1 LIFRQLKVSAPTWP
15 LLLLALL
22 SGCAGTQT
30 NEDSGFNSTYDPLE
44 PLNRKVYAL
53 NDAFDRVLLKPT
65 ATGYKAVTPGIV
77 RRGITN
83 FFDNLA
89 TPRSALNNFLQGK
102 PARGFNEIGRFV
114 FNTTLGLGG
123 LIDIAGLGGMQAY
136 EEDFG
141 QTFAV
146 WGLPE
151 GPYLVLPLLGSRSL
165 LETVAFP
172 LDYYAGLE
180 RYIKDREARGAI
192 LALRIIDIRHR
203 LLAADQFLEE
213 STDPYITF
221 REAYRQNREYEIF
234 DGDPP
239 VEDQYYEFFDEEDF

>member
-1 LIFRQLKVSAPTWP
+1 MKDRQLARLVSTWVM
-15 LLLLALL
+15 LALL

-30 NEDSGFNSTYDPLE
+30 AEDSGVTTAYDPLE
-44 PLNRKVYAL
+44 PLNRKFYAF
-53 NDAFDRVLLKPT
+53 NDAFDRALLKPV
-65 ATGYKAVTPGIV
+65 ATGYRNAAPGVV

-83 FFDNLA
+83 FFENLT

-102 PARGFNEIGRFV
+102 PARGFNEIGRFI

-123 LIDIAGLGGMQAY
+123 FIDIAELGGMQTY

-146 WGLPE
+146 WGLPD

-165 LETVAFP
+165 LETAAFP

-192 LALRIIDIRHR
+192 LALRIIDLRHR

-213 STDPYITF
+213 SMDPYITF
-221 REAYRQNREYEIF
+221 REAYRQNREYAIY

-239 VEDQYYEFFDEEDF
+239 VEDEYYEFFDEEDY